1 MRVLKIFAGVVGA
14 LVAGLAITSV
24 AARFND
30 GTLGMIPGGPPSDS
44 EVWFFEITSMSPRS
58 ESSA

>member
-14 LVAGLAITSV
+14 LVAGLAITFV

-30 GTLGMIPGGPPSDS
+30 GPLRSHLLRRGSTTGP
-44 EVWFFEITSMSPRS
+44 
-58 ESSA
+58 SA